1 MLISNK
7 LESIDTLSKSEEI
20 LANYILSQ
28 KENIENLS
36 TKDLANA
43 TYTSPST
50 VVRLSQKLGFSG
62 WNEFKEKYLEELQ
75 YLNNHFSNVDPDF
88 PFEAHDTLMNIAS
101 KVAHLASNSIEDTL
115 SLIKN
120 DVLQKAVHLLCKA
133 QIINVYGISN
143 SLLMAY
149 DFKHKML
156 RINRHVEIMNLP
168 GEQYIVASNSSQ
180 INCAILISYSGES
193 KEVIKIAE
201 MLKARNTPIIV
212 LTSIGENSLTA
223 FADCIFSI
231 STREKLYSKISTYS
245 SNASIHLILDIL
257 YSCVFKMNYN
267 YNLNYKAGISKDID
281 ERFAKSNLL
290 KEEWSKL

>member
-7 LESIDTLSKSEEI
+7 LESIDSLSKSEEI

-62 WNEFKEKYLEELQ
+62 WNELKEKYLDELK
-75 YLNNHFSNVDPDF
+75 YLNKSISNVNPDF
-88 PFEAHDTLMNIAS
+88 PFEAHDTFMNIAS
-101 KVAHLASNSIEDTL
+101 KVGHLAINSIDDTL

-120 DVLQKAVHLLCKA
+120 DQLKMATQLLCKSH
-133 QIINVYGISN
+133 IINVYGVSN

-156 RINRHVEIMNLP
+156 RINKHVEIMNLP
-168 GEQYIVASNSSQ
+168 GEQFIVASNSTPA
-180 INCAILISYSGES
+180 NCAILISYSGES

-201 MLKARNTPIIV
+201 ILKARNTQMIV

-223 FADCIFSI
+223 FADCIFHI
-231 STREKLYSKISTYS
+231 STREKLYSKIATYS
-245 SNASIHLILDIL
+245 SNDSIHMILDIL
-257 YSCVFKMNYN
+257 YSCVFKMNYD
-267 YNLNYKAGISKDID
+267 YNLKFKADISKNID
-281 ERFAKSNLL
+281 ERFSNVANL
-290 KEEWSKL
+290 KED

>member
-7 LESIDTLSKSEEI
+7 LESIDTLSKSEEL

-43 TYTSPST
+43 TFTSPST

-62 WNEFKEKYLEELQ
+62 WNELKEKYIDELK
-75 YLNNHFSNVDPDF
+75 YLNKNVSNVDPDF
-88 PFEAHDTLMNIAS
+88 PFEAHDTFMNIAS
-101 KVAHLASNSIEDTL
+101 KVGHLAINSIEDTL

-120 DVLQKAVHLLCKA
+120 DQLKMATQLLCKS
-133 QIINVYGISN
+133 QIINVYGVSN

-156 RINRHVEIMNLP
+156 RINKHVEIMNLP
-168 GEQYIVASNSSQ
+168 GEQFIVASNSTPA
-180 INCAILISYSGES
+180 NCAILISYSGES

-201 MLKARNTPIIV
+201 ILKARNTQMIV

-223 FADCIFSI
+223 FADYIFHI
-231 STREKLYSKISTYS
+231 STREKLYSKIATYS
-245 SNASIHLILDIL
+245 SNDSIHLILDIL
-257 YSCVFKMNYN
+257 YSCVFKMNYD
-267 YNLNYKAGISKDID
+267 YNLKFKAGISRNTDD
-281 ERFAKSNLL
+281 RFLNVANL
-290 KEEWSKL
+290 KEE

>member
-7 LESIDTLSKSEEI
+7 LESMDSLSKSEEV
-20 LANYILSQ
+20 LANYILNE

-62 WNEFKEKYLEELQ
+62 WNQFKEKYLEELK
-75 YLNNHFSNVDPDF
+75 YLNKQLSNVNPDF
-88 PFEAHDTLMNIAS
+88 PFEAHDTFMNIAS
-101 KVAHLASNSIEDTL
+101 KVGHLASNSIDDTL
-115 SLIKN
+115 SLLKN
-120 DVLQKAVHLLCKA
+120 DEIKKAVQLLCKS
-133 QIINVYGISN
+133 QIINVYGVSN
-143 SLLMAY
+143 ALLMAY

-156 RINRHVEIMNLP
+156 RINKQVEIMSLP
-168 GEQYIVASNSSQ
+168 GEQVIVASNSSPA
-180 INCAILISYSGES
+180 NCAILISYSGES
-193 KEVIKIAE
+193 KEVLKIAE
-201 MLKARNTPIIV
+201 ILKSKNTQMIV

-245 SNASIHLILDIL
+245 SNNSIHLILDIL
-257 YSCVFKMNYN
+257 YSCVFKMNYD
-267 YNLNYKAGISKDID
+267 YNLKYKSNISKNID
-281 ERFAKSNLL
+281 ERFSASNIIN
-290 KEEWSKL
+290 EE

>member
-7 LESIDTLSKSEEI
+7 LESMNSLSKSEEV

-62 WNEFKEKYLEELQ
+62 WNQFKEKYLEELK
-75 YLNNHFSNVDPDF
+75 YLNTHLSNVDPDF
-88 PFEAHDTLMNIAS
+88 PFEAHDTFMNIAS
-101 KVAHLASNSIEDTL
+101 KVSHLALNSIEDTL
-115 SLIKN
+115 SLLKN
-120 DVLQKAVHLLCKA
+120 DELKKAVQLLCKS
-133 QIINVYGISN
+133 QVINVYGIGN

-156 RINRHVEIMNLP
+156 RINKHVEIMNFP
-168 GEQYIVASNSSQ
+168 GEQIIVASNSSPA
-180 INCAILISYSGES
+180 NCAILISYSGES
-193 KEVIKIAE
+193 KEVLKIAE
-201 MLKARNTPIIV
+201 ILKSKNTQMIV

-231 STREKLYSKISTYS
+231 STRENLYSKISTYS
-245 SNASIHLILDIL
+245 SNNSIHLILDIL
-257 YSCVFKMNYN
+257 YSCVFKMNYD
-267 YNLNYKAGISKDID
+267 YNLKYKADISKNLD
-281 ERFAKSNLL
+281 ERFSTSNLMN
-290 KEEWSKL
+290 KE

>member
-7 LESIDTLSKSEEI
+7 LESIDTLSKSEEL

-43 TYTSPST
+43 TFTSPST

-62 WNEFKEKYLEELQ
+62 WNELKEKYIDEIK
-75 YLNNHFSNVDPDF
+75 YLNKSVSNVDPDF
-88 PFEAHDTLMNIAS
+88 PFEAHDTFMNIAS
-101 KVAHLASNSIEDTL
+101 KVGRLSINSIEDTL

-120 DVLQKAVHLLCKA
+120 DQLKMATQLLCKS
-133 QIINVYGISN
+133 QIINVYGVSN

-156 RINRHVEIMNLP
+156 RINKHVEIMNLP
-168 GEQYIVASNSSQ
+168 GEQFIVASNSTPA
-180 INCAILISYSGES
+180 NCAILISYSGES

-201 MLKARNTPIIV
+201 ILKARNTQMIV
-212 LTSIGENSLTA
+212 LTSIGENSLTT
-223 FADCIFSI
+223 FADCIFHI
-231 STREKLYSKISTYS
+231 STREKLYSKIATYS
-245 SNASIHLILDIL
+245 SNNSIHLILDIL
-257 YSCVFKMNYN
+257 YSCVFKMNYD
-267 YNLNYKAGISKDID
+267 YNLRFKAGISRNID
-281 ERFAKSNLL
+281 DRFSNIANL
-290 KEEWSKL
+290 KEE